1 MGTGRINV
9 RPIYREGDEYSHP
22 RMITIISAS
31 RCARLYLDD
40 VELIEQ
46 EGRVLHI
53 VTADRDY
60 TVYESMETVAAMLN
74 SNNFYRPLKSLI
86 VNFDHVRD
94 ITDEFINFES
104 GQSAGMGR
112 NNISKVRN
120 AFRKYLMNYP
130 VFDPDGRGLRVAED
144 Q

>member
-1 MGTGRINV
+1 MGSGRINV
-9 RPIYREGDEYSHP
+9 RPIYREGDEYIHP

-74 SNNFYRPLKSLI
+74 SSNFFRPLKSLI

-94 ITDEFINFES
+94 INDEFINFES
-104 GQSAGMGR
+104 GQSAAMGR

-130 VFDPDGRGLRVAED
+130 AFDPEGVGLRVAED
-144 Q
+144 R